1 MKKKMDMVKNYVKK
15 ETWGKTAFTLV
26 LAAVLC
32 SISTGIPAYAAGSAS
47 SSVATAFGPVYQI
60 IAALVSCCGQLFLL
74 WGVFE
79 WAIALNSSDGTMQAM
94 AFKRIAGGLV
104 ACLAPSLIPLITKGI
119 QNLATLS

>member
-1 MKKKMDMVKNYVKK
+1 MKKRMEMVKESVTK
-15 ETWGKTAFTLV
+15 ETWKKVVFTVAAL
-26 LAAVLC
+26 AVLC
-32 SISTGIPAYAAGSAS
+32 SFSAGIPVYAAGSAS
-47 SSVATAFGPVYQI
+47 SSVTTAFGPVYQI
-60 IAALVSCCGQLFLL
+60 ISALVSCCGQLFLL

-119 QNLATLS
+119 QGLGSLA